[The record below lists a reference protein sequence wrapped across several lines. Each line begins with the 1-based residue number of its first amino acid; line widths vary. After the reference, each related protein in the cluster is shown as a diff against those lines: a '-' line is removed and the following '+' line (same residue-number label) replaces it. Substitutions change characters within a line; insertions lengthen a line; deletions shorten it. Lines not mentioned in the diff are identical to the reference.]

1 MSVGIPSANPAYSL
15 QSVLSAQIA
24 LFTAIDQES
33 SGSKLTPSGSGSS
46 AALAI
51 YNNLSS
57 QAQAADT
64 ANQNISDASNA
75 INVAQGAASTIQSSL
90 SQLNSLAIEANNGFN
105 SASDQQALQDAATQL
120 AQGINQIAGQTNF
133 NGTPLL
139 DGTTSGNTPATPA
152 TADVTNN
159 NAVAA
164 GGDVLASAS
173 ASGATT
179 SGTFSVQVT
188 GSGNASVSYTD
199 STTQATTVVGTFA
212 AGSSTTFDG
221 TTLNFGNFTAQDS
234 GTSATVQTTAASAG
248 STAPTVSVQSGTNE
262 GNTTNVSFVNATTTG
277 LGITNIDLSNPASAT
292 NTEGQISGAINAI
305 TSNEA
310 TLGAQSNGLNFAF
323 ENNNTL
329 SNHLTSSASSVG
341 DTSVASAVIAGNTA
355 SIQQQ
360 ISIAVLARANT
371 DAGHLNSF
379 LSQYA

>member
-15 QSVLSAQIA
+15 QSVLAAQIA

-51 YNNLSS
+51 YNNLST

-64 ANQNISDASNA
+64 SNENISDVSNA
-75 INVAQGAASTIQSSL
+75 INVAQGATSTIQSSL
-90 SQLNSLAIEANNGFN
+90 SQIDSLAIEANNGFN
-105 SASDQQALQDAATQL
+105 SASDAQALQDAATQL
-120 AQGINQIAGQTNF
+120 AQGVNQIAGETNF
-133 NGTPLL
+133 NGTALL
-139 DGTTSGNTPATPA
+139 NGTTSGNTPATPA

-159 NAVAA
+159 DATTA
-164 GGDVLASAS
+164 GTVLASAS
-173 ASGATT
+173 ASGATA
-179 SGTFSVQVT
+179 SGTFSVQID
-188 GSGNASVSYTD
+188 GNGNADVSYTD
-199 STTQATTVVGTFA
+199 STTQATAVVGTFA
-212 AGSSTTFDG
+212 AGSSTTFNG
-221 TTLNFGNFTAQDS
+221 TTLTFGNFSGEDA

-248 STAPTVSVQSGTNE
+248 STSPTVQLQTGTNE
-262 GNTTNVSFVNATTTG
+262 GDVSNISFANGTTNG

-292 NTEGQISGAINAI
+292 NTEGQINGAITAI
-305 TSNEA
+305 DNSEA
-310 TLGAQSNGLNFAF
+310 SLGAQSNGLNFAYQ
-323 ENNNTL
+323 NNNTL
-329 SNHLTSSASSVG
+329 SNNLTSSASSVG
-341 DTSVASAVIAGNTA
+341 DTSVASSVIAGNTA

>member
-15 QSVLSAQIA
+15 QSVLAAQIA

-33 SGSKLTPSGSGSS
+33 SGSKLTPAGSGSS

-51 YNNLSS
+51 YNNLST

-64 ANQNISDASNA
+64 SNENIADVSNA
-75 INVAQGAASTIQSSL
+75 INVAQGATSTIQSSL
-90 SQLNSLAIEANNGFN
+90 SQINSLAIEANNGFN
-105 SASDQQALQDAATQL
+105 SASDEQALQDAATQL
-120 AQGINQIAGQTNF
+120 AQGVNQTAEETNF
-133 NGTPLL
+133 NGTALL
-139 DGTTSGNTPATPA
+139 NGTNAGNTPATPA

-159 NAVAA
+159 NATSA
-164 GGDVLASAS
+164 GTVLASAS
-173 ASGATT
+173 ASAATT
-179 SGTFSVQVT
+179 SGTFSVQVD
-188 GSGNASVSYTD
+188 GNGNADVNYTD

-212 AGSSTTFDG
+212 AGSSTTFNG
-221 TTLNFGNFTAQDS
+221 TTLTFGNFSAQDS
-234 GTSATVQTTAASAG
+234 GTTATVQTTAASAG
-248 STAPTVSVQSGTNE
+248 STSPTVSVQTGTNE
-262 GNTTNVSFVNATTTG
+262 GDVSNVSFANGTTTG

-292 NTEGQISGAINAI
+292 NTEGQINGAITAI
-305 TSNEA
+305 DNSEA
-310 TLGAQSNGLNFAF
+310 SLGAQSNGLNYAYQ
-323 ENNNTL
+323 NNNTL
-329 SNHLTSSASSVG
+329 SNNLTSSASSVG